1 MTNDLIIIGTGAG
14 GGALAYALRNSGMK
28 VLLLERGDYLPR
40 EPENWQPN
48 AVIKQKRYQANDTW
62 YDADTNT
69 PFRPGT
75 YYFVGGN
82 TKMYGAAF
90 PRFRERDFETMEFEE
105 GTSPAWPVRY
115 AEMEPYYTEAEK
127 LFWVHGKPG
136 EDNTEPTRST
146 PYPFPHIPHEPYAS
160 DVMARLRAQGFHP
173 FSLPMGLDLRDPS
186 TGSGGKCIR
195 CETCDGFPCKLH
207 AKADAEV
214 CLVRPALQSP
224 NVQLQTRTLA
234 RRLLTD
240 ASGKRVVGVEVERAG
255 EVSVLR
261 ANTYVVA
268 CGATHSPALLLRSA
282 NDAHPNGLANSS
294 GLVGCNYM
302 AHINSTLIAVDPA
315 RRNSDVF
322 SKTIA
327 VNDFY
332 FGSPRYKFPMGN
344 LQVLG
349 KIQASGY
356 IAHAHPELSETQQA
370 ELRAHSADWWV
381 MSEDLPD
388 PANRVLL
395 GSNGEIRVRRRFKN
409 MRTHTHLVQHAEE
422 MLRSVGYTEIIHTL
436 MPVETNS
443 HQCGTLRFGTDPAN
457 SVLDP
462 FCKTWDIENLYVM
475 DASFFPSSTAM
486 NPALTIVAQALRVA
500 KQMTNDQ

>member
-1 MTNDLIIIGTGAG
+1 MTYDIIIIGTGAG
-14 GGALAYALRNSGMK
+14 GAALAYALKDSGMK
-28 VLLLERGDYLPR
+28 ILLLERGDYLPR
-40 EPENWQPN
+40 EPENWQPE
-48 AVIKQKRYQANDTW
+48 AVINQKRYQANDTW
-62 YDADTNT
+62 YDADSNT

-90 PRFRERDFETMEFEE
+90 PRFRERDFEAIEFEE
-105 GTSPAWPVRY
+105 GISPAWPIRY
-115 AEMEPYYTEAEK
+115 AELEPYYERAEQ
-127 LFWVHGKPG
+127 LFWVHGQQG
-136 EDNTEPTRST
+136 EDSTEPHRTG
-146 PYPFPHIPHEPYAS
+146 PYPFPHIPHEPYAA
-160 DVMARLRAQGFHP
+160 DLMARLRAQGFHP
-173 FSLPMGLDLRDPS
+173 FSLPMGLDLRP
-186 TGSGGKCIR
+186 GGTCIR

-214 CLVRPALQSP
+214 CLVRPALQSA
-224 NVQLQTRTLA
+224 NVQMQTRTLA

-240 ASGKRVVGVEVERAG
+240 AAGKRVVGVEVERDG
-255 EVSVLR
+255 DVSVLR
-261 ANTYVVA
+261 ANSFVVA

-282 NDAHPNGLANSS
+282 TDKHPSGLANSS
-294 GLVGCNYM
+294 GLVGRNYM

-332 FGSPRYKFPMGN
+332 FGSPTYKFPMGN

-349 KIQASGY
+349 KIQAGGY
-356 IAHAHPELSETQQA
+356 IAHAHPELSQTQQA
-370 ELRAHSADWWV
+370 EMRAHSADWWV

-388 PANRVLL
+388 PDNRVFL
-395 GSNGEIRVRRRFKN
+395 GSNDEIRVRRRFAN
-409 MRTHTHLVQHAEE
+409 MRTHTNLVQHAEA
-422 MLRSVGYTEIIHTL
+422 MLRAVGYTEIIHTL

-443 HQCGTLRFGTDPAN
+443 HQCGTLRFGDDPRT
-457 SVLDP
+457 SVLNE
-462 FCKTWDIENLYVM
+462 CCRAWDIDNLYVM

-486 NPALTIVAQALRVA
+486 NPALTIVAQALRVGEQI
-500 KQMTNDQ
+500 KRNT